1 MADHKNPD
9 ATAAATIVPVSPSL
23 LPTSDLVFCWEDG
36 DSSPRVHCSDD
47 PHVLYGP
54 WDTCEPIIMDDET
67 APNKTWTAGGEQQKS
82 TALPSPSVSAASP
95 LPANGDSPG
104 FFNEITADPANF
116 WADLEDSDDEADEPA
131 EVAFERAC
139 ADRIPF
145 RKKRQTHRGETLGA
159 LVRTKNGRSYLRYML
174 AWDGLH
180 EDLHANMECV
190 MAAYAVTTGKDGG
203 GPSKKRKRK

>member
-1 MADHKNPD
+1 MVPGIRVNPSSW
-9 ATAAATIVPVSPSL
+9 TTRPRPTRHVPQAAN
-23 LPTSDLVFCWEDG
+23 
-36 DSSPRVHCSDD
+36 
-47 PHVLYGP
+47 
-54 WDTCEPIIMDDET
+54 
-67 APNKTWTAGGEQQKS
+67 NKRAQHS
-82 TALPSPSVSAASP
+82 PSPSVSAAPP
-95 LPANGDSPG
+95 LPANDDSSG

-159 LVRTKNGRSYLRYML
+159 LVRTKNGRSYLRYLL
-174 AWDGLH
+174 AWDDLN